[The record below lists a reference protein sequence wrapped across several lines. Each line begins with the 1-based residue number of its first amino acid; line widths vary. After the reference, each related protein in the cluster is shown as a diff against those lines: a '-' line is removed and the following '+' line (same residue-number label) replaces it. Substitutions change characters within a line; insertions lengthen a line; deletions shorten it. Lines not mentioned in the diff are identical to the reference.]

1 MSGSRVRGPGLS
13 EGEHG
18 DMRPRRVLPEDW
30 RVVRGLLKT
39 TFGLVVVSTVLALA
53 WERPFVR
60 IGGSLWQTLALYY
73 AVPVVAFVAVVVAT
87 RPSTRARRGLRV
99 AAALLALV
107 LVSDAL
113 RVAFIVSS
121 HSELY
126 DLWRERCG
134 PVPADCREMASE
146 AFAPTVPALPT
157 ARRVGGFHFV
167 NGQEDILGPG
177 FTLVYEADEDA
188 SEQLLFILSRSPMAP
203 PIEGKQALTP
213 GGKQIVEVGE
223 AGQVN
228 LIQHRSGDFYYA
240 VGLAVQG
247 PRQRTSAPYRAA
259 IALIDSLR

>member
-1 MSGSRVRGPGLS
+1 
-13 EGEHG
+13 
-18 DMRPRRVLPEDW
+18 MRLRTVVPEDW
-30 RVVRGLLKT
+30 RILRGLLKT
-39 TFGLVVVSTVLALA
+39 IFAVVVVSTVLFLA

-60 IGGSLWQTLALYY
+60 IGGSLWQTLAVYL
-73 AVPVVAFVAVVVAT
+73 AVPVVAFAAAVIAL
-87 RPSTRARRGLRV
+87 RRSTRARRGLRV

-107 LVSDAL
+107 LVSDL
-113 RVAFIVSS
+113 VRVAFIVSF
-121 HSELY
+121 HSELA
-126 DLWRERCG
+126 DLWREGCG
-134 PVPADCREMASE
+134 PAPVDCREMASE
-146 AFAPTVPALPT
+146 TFAPTVPALPT

-177 FTLVYEADEDA
+177 FTLVYETDEDA
-188 SEQLLFILSRSPMAP
+188 SEQLLFILSRSPVVP

-259 IALIDSLR
+259 VALIDSLR